1 MDFLDLT
8 INGINYYSPFLK
20 VMQIVLPWEQEH
32 CLQVMAMSA
41 LQNLFLMEWT
51 YTTWV
56 LHSERTG
63 SGYSVL
69 ALLLA

>member
-1 MDFLDLT
+1 
-8 INGINYYSPFLK
+8 
-20 VMQIVLPWEQEH
+20 MQIVLPWEQEH